1 MQKLAILLLS
11 SFVVMISGES
21 CGDVG
26 MLQEDSNNMAFSISS
41 KAFKQGDSI
50 PQVYTCEGKS
60 ISPPLSWTDPPKGTK
75 SMALIMH
82 DPDATRP
89 GGFTHWVV
97 FNIPPSALEISE
109 AQPAQAKLENGSTQG
124 NNGANRPGYTGPCP
138 PSGTHRYF

>member
-1 MQKLAILLLS
+1 MQRMQKLALLLLS
-11 SFVVMISGES
+11 SCVVMISGES

-41 KAFKQGDSI
+41 RAFKQGDSI
-50 PQVYTCEGKS
+50 PQVYPCEGKS

-89 GGFTHWVV
+89 GRVPHWVG
-97 FNIPPSALEISE
+97 F
-109 AQPAQAKLENGSTQG
+109 
-124 NNGANRPGYTGPCP
+124 YTP
-138 PSGTHRYF
+138 